1 MSVSIP
7 ISIGELYD
15 KYTILKIKMK
25 KLTNDKL
32 VFVQKEIE
40 YLEPFIHLYP
50 ANYEE
55 LKKTNELLWE
65 IEDAIRLKEVSQEF
79 DQAFIELARSVYKTN
94 DERYRLKTK
103 INSLY
108 PSDIMEMKSYESL
121 I

>member
-15 KYTILKIKMK
+15 KYTILQIKMK
-25 KLTNDKL
+25 KLKGDKL
-32 VFVQKEIE
+32 IFVQKEME

-50 ANYEE
+50 ADYSD

-65 IEDAIRLKEVSQEF
+65 IEDMIRIKESRQEF
-79 DQAFIELARSVYKTN
+79 DESFIELARSVYKTN
-94 DERYRLKTK
+94 DERYRLKTQ

-108 PSDIMEMKSYESL
+108 PSDIMEMKSYEP
-121 I
+121 